1 MMLASVRAMESRR
14 ATNVGASRHGKLL
27 IHRTG
32 LYPDICQYA
41 ASTVSAVRCQGQT
54 RCEAGTQSHRS
65 RERQR
70 GCHMK
75 RRATNISAAIVAN
88 AFIALVGVFGLAGC
102 KKSGNDVSPP
112 IISDLPALSEAMV
125 GQSFTLAPNASD
137 PRGESLTFS
146 VVNKPSWA
154 SFDTSTG
161 RLDGRPVQDD
171 VGTYGNVQIG
181 ASNGSVEALSNPFTI
196 VVKTDALP
204 VVNSAPTISGS
215 PPQQVTEGQA
225 YSFTPIASD
234 TDQDTLTFSVDNKP
248 AWASFSAQSGALV
261 GTPPAGAAGSYPD
274 IVISVSDGQA
284 NASLPAFTIVVD
296 PATGGSAPPPAN
308 TAPTISGTPRNQ
320 VTEGQPYSFAPS
332 AADADGDVLGFS
344 ISNKPSWAAF
354 STQTGALGG
363 TPPVGA
369 AGAYLNIVISVSD
382 GQASAALPAFTLI
395 VDPAN
400 RAPLIAGNPATSV
413 REGSN
418 YQFRPA
424 ASDADN
430 DVLTFAITGKPSW
443 ASFNPSNGE
452 LAGTP
457 PAGSAGSYP
466 NIVISVSDG
475 ALSSSLP
482 AFTLTVTAN
491 RSPTISGTPAPTA
504 TTGQAYSFTPS
515 ASDPEGDTLTFS
527 ITNKPS
533 WASFGASTGRLS
545 GTPGSAD
552 VGEHVGIVIQVSDG
566 FTSSS
571 LPSFSITVDAANR
584 APTIGGTPPTSI
596 VEGQAYSFVP
606 TASDADGDAL
616 TFSIVNKPSWASFS
630 TSNGALS
637 GTPGAGTVGAYADI
651 RISVTDGKV
660 STSLPAF
667 SVNVTQSAMGT
678 ATLSWA
684 PPTTRTDGTPLTD
697 LAGYR
702 IHYGTSPGVYSTK
715 ITIDNSGITTYVI
728 ENLAPATYYF
738 VTTAFDTTG
747 GESDY
752 SNVASKTIR

>member
-1 MMLASVRAMESRR
+1 MMLARARMTESKRV
-14 ATNVGASRHGKLL
+14 ANVGASRHGKLL
-27 IHRTG
+27 NRRTG
-32 LYPDICQYA
+32 RYRDVCQYA

-65 RERQR
+65 RARQR

-75 RRATNISAAIVAN
+75 RRVTNISAAVVAN
-88 AFIALVGVFGLAGC
+88 AFIALVAVFGLSGC
-102 KKSGNDVSPP
+102 KKSDNDVSPP

-125 GQSFTLAPNASD
+125 GQSFVLAPNASD
-137 PRGESLTFS
+137 PRGEPLTFS

-154 SFDTSTG
+154 SFDSSTG
-161 RLDGRPVQDD
+161 RLAGMPAQED

-181 ASNGSVEALSNPFTI
+181 AGNGSVEALSNPFTI
-196 VVKTDALP
+196 VVKTDAP
-204 VVNSAPTISGS
+204 PAANSAPTISGS
-215 PPQQVTEGQA
+215 PPQRVTEGQA
-225 YSFTPIASD
+225 YSFTPNASD
-234 TDQDTLTFSVDNKP
+234 SDQDTLTFSVDNKP
-248 AWASFSAQSGALV
+248 AWASFSTQTGALG

-274 IVISVSDGQA
+274 IVISVSDDQA
-284 NASLPAFTIVVD
+284 KASLPAFTIVVD
-296 PATGGSAPPPAN
+296 LATGGSAPPAN
-308 TAPTISGTPRNQ
+308 TAPTISGTPPGQ

-332 AADADGDVLGFS
+332 AADVDRDVLTFS

-354 STQTGALGG
+354 NTQTGAMGG
-363 TPPVGA
+363 IPPVGA

-382 GQASAALPAFTLI
+382 GQAGAALPVFTII

-413 REGSN
+413 REGTN

-430 DVLTFAITGKPSW
+430 DTLTFAVTGKPSW

-475 ALSSSLP
+475 MLSSSLP

-491 RSPTISGTPAPTA
+491 RTPTISGTPASMVTA
-504 TTGQAYSFTPS
+504 GQAYSFTPS
-515 ASDPEGDTLTFS
+515 ASDADGDTLTFS

-533 WASFGASTGRLS
+533 WASFSTGTGRLS

-552 VGEHVGIVIQVSDG
+552 VGEHVGIVIGVSDG
-566 FTSSS
+566 FTSAS
-571 LPSFSITVDAANR
+571 LPSFSITVSAANR
-584 APTIGGTPPTSI
+584 APTIGGTPPASI
-596 VEGQAYSFVP
+596 VENQAYSFVP
-606 TASDADGDAL
+606 TASDADGDTL

-630 TSNGALS
+630 ASNGALS
-637 GTPGAGTVGAYADI
+637 GTPGAGTVGTYADI
-651 RISVTDGKV
+651 RISVTDGKA
-660 STSLPAF
+660 SASLPGF
-667 SVNVTQSAMGT
+667 SIDVSQSAMGT

-702 IHYGTSPGVYSTK
+702 IHYGTSPGVYSTR
-715 ITIDNSGITTYVI
+715 ISIDNPGITTYVV

-738 VTTAFDTTG
+738 VTTAFDTAG